1 MRRINLSMLSFLLIL
16 LCASPVLIAQN
27 VKDFK
32 VKMLGP
38 ANLNFRK
45 VPKRVVIS
53 DFQVNFQTALQ
64 LEDKKKGGKMWRG
77 GLKGDAKASLTLVLD
92 GLNIEELQQLTDKL
106 FEQYK
111 AELVAKGFEI
121 ASIEELWNHNAY
133 QKNREKRWDLRS
145 GQGGEKGD
153 EFGTIVMRP
162 TGQKFIVA
170 KKNMD
175 NKKTGPLKL
184 ANYEEQVELKVSN
197 QKKEFIFNKV
207 VLNVMAF
214 DNALSETTRAL
225 NRHAG
230 YAQVKAETDFKIGAS
245 SFNKFNIGQMIVKGG
260 VEVAGILEK
269 QKFDASQGADVD
281 KRGTD
286 AGVFRIWRVEDKE
299 DINVSVV
306 KCDPEKYNKGAEMAI
321 TAFLGATIEKLA
333 DKSN

>member
-1 MRRINLSMLSFLLIL
+1 MKRINLPMLSFLLIL
-16 LCASPVLIAQN
+16 LCASPVTIAQN

-32 VKMLGP
+32 IKMLGP

-45 VPKRVVIS
+45 SPKRIVIS

-92 GLNIEELQQLTDKL
+92 GLNIEDLQQLTDKL
-106 FEQYK
+106 FEEYK
-111 AELVAKGFEI
+111 ADLAAKGFEI
-121 ASIEELWNHNAY
+121 APIEELWNHSAY
-133 QKNREKRWDLRS
+133 EKNREQRWDLRS

-153 EFGTIVMRP
+153 KFGDIVMRP

-170 KKNMD
+170 KQNME
-175 NKKTGPLKL
+175 NKKAGPLKL
-184 ANYEEQVELKVSN
+184 ANYEEQVEMKVAN
-197 QKKEFIFNKV
+197 QKNDFIFNKV
-207 VLNVMAF
+207 VLNVISF

-230 YAQVKAETDFKIGAS
+230 YAQVKAETDFKIDES
-245 SFNKFNIGQMIVKGG
+245 SFNRFNIGQVVSNHG
-260 VEVAGILEK
+260 VEVEGVLEK

-306 KCDPEKYNKGAEMAI
+306 KCDSEKYKRGAEMAI
-321 TAFLGATIEKLA
+321 ESFLDATIQKLV
-333 DKSN
+333 DKAN

>member
-1 MRRINLSMLSFLLIL
+1 MKRINLTMLSFLFIL
-16 LCASPVLIAQN
+16 LCALPTATAQS

-45 VPKRVVIS
+45 SPKRIVIS

-92 GLNIEELQQLTDKL
+92 GLNIDDLQQLTDKL
-106 FEQYK
+106 FEEYK
-111 AELVAKGFEI
+111 ADLVAKGFEI
-121 ASIEELWNHNAY
+121 APIEELWNHSAY
-133 QKNREKRWDLRS
+133 EKNREKRWDLRS

-153 EFGTIVMRP
+153 EFGAIVMRP

-170 KKNMD
+170 KQNME
-175 NKKTGPLKL
+175 NKKAGPLKI
-184 ANYEEQVELKVSN
+184 ANYEEQVEMKVSN
-197 QKKEFIFNKV
+197 QKTDFIFNKV
-207 VLNVMAF
+207 VLNVLAF

-230 YAQVKAETDFKIGAS
+230 YAQVKAETDFKIDANS
-245 SFNKFNIGQMIVKGG
+245 YNRFNIGQMVSNRG
-260 VEVAGILEK
+260 VEVEGVLEK

-281 KRGTD
+281 RRGMD
-286 AGVFRIWRVEDKE
+286 AGVFRVWRVEDKE

-306 KCDPEKYNKGAEMAI
+306 KCDPEKYKKGAELAI
-321 TAFLGATIEKLA
+321 TSFLDATIEKLA
-333 DKSN
+333 DKAN

>member
-1 MRRINLSMLSFLLIL
+1 MKRINLPMLSFLLIL
-16 LCASPVLIAQN
+16 LCASPVAIAQN

-32 VKMLGP
+32 IKMLGP

-45 VPKRVVIS
+45 SPKRIVIS

-92 GLNIEELQQLTDKL
+92 GLNIEDLQQLTDKL
-106 FEQYK
+106 FEEYK
-111 AELVAKGFEI
+111 ADLAAKGFEI
-121 ASIEELWNHNAY
+121 VPIEELWNHSAY
-133 QKNREKRWDLRS
+133 QKNREQRWDLRS

-153 EFGTIVMRP
+153 EFGDIVMRP

-170 KKNMD
+170 KQNME
-175 NKKTGPLKL
+175 NKKAGPLKL
-184 ANYEEQVELKVSN
+184 ANYEEQVEMKVSN
-197 QKKEFIFNKV
+197 QKNDFIFNKV
-207 VLNVMAF
+207 VLNVISF

-230 YAQVKAETDFKIGAS
+230 YAQVKAETDFKIDES
-245 SFNKFNIGQMIVKGG
+245 SFNKFDIGQMVSNRG
-260 VEVAGILEK
+260 VEVEGVLEK

-281 KRGTD
+281 KRGMD
-286 AGVFRIWRVEDKE
+286 AGVFHVWRVEDKE

-306 KCDPEKYNKGAEMAI
+306 KCDSEKYKRGAEMAI
-321 TAFLGATIEKLA
+321 ESFLDATIQKLV
-333 DKSN
+333 DKAN

>member
-1 MRRINLSMLSFLLIL
+1 MKRINLPMLSFLLIL
-16 LCASPVLIAQN
+16 LCASPIAIAQN

-32 VKMLGP
+32 IKMLGP

-45 VPKRVVIS
+45 SPKRIVIS

-92 GLNIEELQQLTDKL
+92 GLNIEDLQQLTDKL
-106 FEQYK
+106 FEEYK
-111 AELVAKGFEI
+111 ADLAAKGFEI
-121 ASIEELWNHNAY
+121 APIEELWNHSAY
-133 QKNREKRWDLRS
+133 EKNREKRWDLRS

-153 EFGTIVMRP
+153 EFGDIVMRP

-170 KKNMD
+170 KQNME
-175 NKKTGPLKL
+175 NKKAGPLKL
-184 ANYEEQVELKVSN
+184 ANYEEQVEMKVSN
-197 QKKEFIFNKV
+197 QKNDFIFNKV
-207 VLNVMAF
+207 VLNVISF

-230 YAQVKAETDFKIGAS
+230 YAQVKAETDFKIDES
-245 SFNKFNIGQMIVKGG
+245 SFNRFGIGQMVSNRG
-260 VEVAGILEK
+260 VEVEGVLEK

-281 KRGTD
+281 KRGMD
-286 AGVFRIWRVEDKE
+286 AGVFHVWRVEDKE

-306 KCDPEKYNKGAEMAI
+306 KCDSEKYKRGAEMAI
-321 TAFLGATIEKLA
+321 ESFLDATIQKLV
-333 DKSN
+333 DKAN